1 MLTKNF
7 IHNIVNFVSKLTKN
21 FTYHIVNFFSKL
33 DQISHF
39 FAIKSK
45 NWPFM
50 QNFSFNLNLQIQ
62 SKFYPLNTN
71 FYSNSTKISL
81 VITHRFY
88 PQIKSQTLL
97 NHTRTIQLHKF
108 GRTQTEAF
116 LERRTQTCF
125 EMTAEKIN
133 TNRSLSSR
141 FNRLC

>member
-88 PQIKSQTLL
+88 SQITNFAKPHSHNST
-97 NHTRTIQLHKF
+97 
-108 GRTQTEAF
+108 TQI
-116 LERRTQTCF
+116 R
-125 EMTAEKIN
+125 KN
-133 TNRSLSSR
+133 TNRSIFGTKNANMLR
-141 FNRLC
+141 NDGRKNKHKQKLIIPF